1 MTAKE
6 QLIKEIEQA
15 PESLI
20 EELLDFLLFAK
31 ARRNQQNTEI
41 DSTSPLAVE
50 QNEQQLQ
57 KSKPIW
63 EIFED
68 FTNELP
74 EEVIAKLPTD
84 GAVQLDH
91 YLYGKPKQ
99 NES

>member
-6 QLIKEIEQA
+6 QLIREIEQA
-15 PESLI
+15 PENLI

-31 ARRNQQNTEI
+31 ARRNQQNTKLG
-41 DSTSPLAVE
+41 SASQLAVE
-50 QNEQQLQ
+50 PNEQQLQ

-84 GAVQLDH
+84 GAAQLDH

-99 NES
+99 DES

>member
-6 QLIKEIEQA
+6 RLIREIEQT
-15 PESLI
+15 PENLI

-31 ARRNQQNTEI
+31 NRRNQQANESNSANQLTI
-41 DSTSPLAVE
+41 KSR
-50 QNEQQLQ
+50 EQQQ

-63 EIFED
+63 EIFEEANQD
-68 FTNELP
+68 LP

-84 GAVQLDH
+84 GAAQVDH

-99 NES
+99 

>member
-6 QLIKEIEQA
+6 QLIREIEQA

-31 ARRNQQNTEI
+31 TRRNQKQTES
-41 DSTSPLAVE
+41 DSPHELPIA

-57 KSKPIW
+57 KTKPIW

-68 FTNELP
+68 FTNTLP
-74 EEVIAKLPTD
+74 EEVIAQLPTD
-84 GAVQLDH
+84 GAAQLDH
-91 YLYGKPKQ
+91 CLY
-99 NES
+99 EFH